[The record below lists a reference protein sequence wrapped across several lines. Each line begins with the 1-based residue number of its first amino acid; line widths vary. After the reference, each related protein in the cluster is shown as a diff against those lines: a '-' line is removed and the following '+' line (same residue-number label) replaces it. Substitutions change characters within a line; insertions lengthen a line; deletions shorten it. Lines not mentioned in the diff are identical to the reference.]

1 MQLAYIICA
10 SHTNF
15 GPIVSGRCGTRRM
28 RSQIRG
34 KKHDH
39 SVITH
44 HVVNG
49 KSFFPPPLSY
59 LAILGP
65 HAKYEEILSGRTRD
79 RLPSP
84 HVHYDVF
91 LPN

>member
-1 MQLAYIICA
+1 MQIVEIICA
-10 SHTNF
+10 SHKKF
-15 GPIVSGRCGTRRM
+15 GPIVSGGCGTRPM
-28 RSQIRG
+28 RIQFSG

-65 HAKYEEILSGRTRD
+65 HAKYE
-79 RLPSP
+79 
-84 HVHYDVF
+84 
-91 LPN
+91 